1 MNDLCD
7 FLQVS
12 DRSDLRLFC
21 FSEDLFNFEKGFEK
35 VNFGY
40 FSQYIIEFIFRL
52 VLDIIIGNYLLDL
65 RIMGDRVKRDR
76 KIGILEMVIFFGG
89 NVEKEWFERV
99 LGDKEIIDMFNYEN
113 FVRMLR
119 IRLINDFI
127 LKYQNVL
134 GVSNFLDW
142 KLKIVIF
149 WSFFKVQFDIFL
161 EEKFLIKLLYLI
173 MYFKQVGEFIVV
185 Y

>member
-1 MNDLCD
+1 M
-7 FLQVS
+7 
-12 DRSDLRLFC
+12 
-21 FSEDLFNFEKGFEK
+21 
-35 VNFGY
+35 
-40 FSQYIIEFIFRL
+40 
-52 VLDIIIGNYLLDL
+52 LDIIIGNYLLDL

-127 LKYQNVL
+127 LKY
-134 GVSNFLDW
+134 
-142 KLKIVIF
+142 
-149 WSFFKVQFDIFL
+149 
-161 EEKFLIKLLYLI
+161 
-173 MYFKQVGEFIVV
+173 
-185 Y
+185 